1 MISAMDPITGMSA
14 VAAAAGLA
22 DVGLKIARFLVELSR
37 TIKDLPSSVRGQ
49 IEPIEQLVALARLI
63 LVNPGLQ
70 TDSVAEVLRTCF
82 SIAGTL
88 EKTLQS
94 IGTNKEGKM
103 LKRVVKRVWKSLVAV
118 AGKINEIEKLS
129 VQLERQKST
138 LIICIQEHDS

>member
-1 MISAMDPITGMSA
+1 LTSAMDPIIGMSA

-103 LKRVVKRVWKSLVAV
+103 VERVWKSLVAV
-118 AGKINEIEKLS
+118 SGRINEIEKLS
-129 VQLERQKST
+129 LQLERQKST